1 MSTRNLPKKRR
12 VYLIECGGRYKVG
25 VSENPERRVTELND
39 RPFPAKLI
47 TKSGPVHCAFEA
59 EREIHEWLDSY
70 RVNGEWFD
78 IPEHFVESVAFAVR
92 DVCDST
98 YGYEE

>member
-1 MSTRNLPKKRR
+1 MSTRHLPKKRR

-25 VSENPERRVTELND
+25 VSENTERRVTELND

-47 TKSGPVHCAFEA
+47 TKSEPVHCAFEA

-78 IPEHFVESVAFAVR
+78 IPEHFVKSVALVVR